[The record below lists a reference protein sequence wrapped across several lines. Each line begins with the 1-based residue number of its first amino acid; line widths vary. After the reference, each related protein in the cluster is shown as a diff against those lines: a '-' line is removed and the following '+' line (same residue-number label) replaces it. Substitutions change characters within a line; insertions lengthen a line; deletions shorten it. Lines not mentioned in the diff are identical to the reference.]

1 MATITKTYPVHGMHC
16 ASCVRT
22 IETALGKVSGVTK
35 ASVNLAA
42 EKAQVVFDES
52 AVKPETLAKAVK
64 DVGYHLD
71 VSDSM
76 GEMHAPPAHGEHG
89 AGRPVM
95 GEPGHDH
102 AAMLREMESKDMQ
115 RKVWTGIVLSVVIMI
130 GSYPQFFPFLPAALS
145 NGYVLLLLTLPVQF
159 WVGSS
164 FYAGLKLLV
173 KHRQADMN
181 TLVSVGTL
189 AAFGYSV
196 AATVAPQ
203 FFTQGGFAPDL
214 YYDTAAVIVTLIL
227 LGRYLEAKARRKAND
242 AIRKLLGLQVK
253 IAHRVTDGKE
263 EDIPVDA
270 VRVGDLL
277 RVRPGEKIPVDGV
290 VTEGASAVDESLV
303 TGESIPLDKAVGD
316 RVIGTTVNQTG
327 MLVLRADK
335 VGADTVLAQIVR
347 MVEQAQASKAPIQ
360 RLADYVSSIFVPI
373 VFGIAA
379 FTFAVWFFFGPQPA
393 LTFALLNTVG
403 VLIIACPCAMG
414 LATPIAIMVGTGKGA
429 QTGVLIKDA
438 TALEG
443 ARKLTAAAFDKTG
456 TITTGKPVVT
466 DVIGARADILRVAAS
481 AERSSEHP
489 LARAIVVAAEA
500 DKIALVEPTNFAAV
514 TGAGVRATIDGVAVL
529 VGTRKLMRDNG
540 VRDAGWDEKLATLEA
555 EGKTSILVAR
565 GGEVIGAVAIAD
577 TIKETSK
584 EAVARLKAMGLR
596 VIMLTGDHERVAAHI
611 AQQVGITEFRAQVLP
626 EDKVG
631 VIKELQAQ
639 GLHVGMAGDGINDAP
654 ALAQADVGFAMGTGT
669 DVAMDAG
676 DITLMR
682 GDLRALADAIDL
694 SRATIRNA
702 KQNLVWAFG
711 YNVVLIPVAAG
722 VLYPSFGILLNPIL
736 AGAAMAVSSLSVVLN
751 ASRLKRWHPAVAAAP
766 RLAEEG

>member
-1 MATITKTYPVHGMHC
+1 MASTTRTYPVRGMHC

-22 IETALGKVSGVTK
+22 IETALGKVPGVTK

-42 EKAQVVFDES
+42 EKAQVTFDAAHTS
-52 AVKPETLAKAVK
+52 PAQLAKATE

-71 VSDSM
+71 VTEPSAPDTP
-76 GEMHAPPAHGEHG
+76 HAAPSHPA
-89 AGRPVM
+89 M

-102 AAMLREMESKDMQ
+102 AAMLREMEGKDMQ
-115 RKVWTGIVLSVVIMI
+115 RKVWTGIVLSAVIVL
-130 GSYPQFFPFLPAALS
+130 GSYPQFFPFLPAALAD
-145 NGYVLLLLTLPVQF
+145 GYVLLLLTLPVQF

-181 TLVSVGTL
+181 TLVAVGTL
-189 AAFGYSV
+189 AAFGYSL

-203 FFTQGGFAPDL
+203 WFTSGGLKAEL
-214 YYDTAAVIVTLIL
+214 YYDTSAVIVTLVL
-227 LGRYLEAKARRKAND
+227 LGRYLEAKARKKANE

-253 IAHRVTDGKE
+253 IAHRVVDGRE
-263 EDIPVDA
+263 EDVPIDA

-277 RVRPGEKIPVDGV
+277 RVRPGEKIPVDGI
-290 VTEGASAVDESLV
+290 VTEGASSLDESLV
-303 TGESIPLDKAVGD
+303 TGESLPVDKAVGD

-327 MLVLRADK
+327 TLVLKADK
-335 VGADTVLAQIVR
+335 VGADTVLSQIVR

-360 RLADYVSSIFVPI
+360 RLADAVSAIFVPI

-379 FTFAVWFFFGPQPA
+379 LTFLVWFFFGPQPA

-414 LATPIAIMVGTGKGA
+414 LATPIAVIVGTGKGA
-429 QTGVLIKDA
+429 QMGVLIKDA
-438 TALEG
+438 AALEG
-443 ARKLTAAAFDKTG
+443 ARKLTAVAFDKTG

-466 DVIGARADILRVAAS
+466 DVIGQRAEVLRIAGS
-481 AERSSEHP
+481 AERHSEHP

-500 DKIALVEPTNFAAV
+500 DKIALAEPADFAAV
-514 TGAGVRATIDGVAVL
+514 TGAGVRATIDGASVL

-540 VRDAGWDEKLATLEA
+540 VRDAGWDEKLAAFEA
-555 EGKTSILVAR
+555 QGKTSILVAR

-577 TIKETSK
+577 TVKETSR

-611 AQQVGITEFRAQVLP
+611 AGQVGITEFRAQVLP

-639 GLHVGMAGDGINDAP
+639 GLRVGMAGDGINDAP

-676 DITLMR
+676 DVTLMR

-702 KQNLVWAFG
+702 KQNLLWAFG
-711 YNVVLIPVAAG
+711 YNVVLIPIAAG
-722 VLYPSFGILLNPIL
+722 VLYPVNGMLLNPIL
-736 AGAAMAVSSLSVVLN
+736 AGAAMAFSSLSVVLN
-751 ASRLKRWHPAVAAAP
+751 ALRLKRWHPGRRQP
-766 RLAEEG
+766 RS

>member
-1 MATITKTYPVHGMHC
+1 MEGH
-16 ASCVRT
+16 R
-22 IETALGKVSGVTK
+22 AL
-35 ASVNLAA
+35 
-42 EKAQVVFDES
+42 
-52 AVKPETLAKAVK
+52 
-64 DVGYHLD
+64 
-71 VSDSM
+71 
-76 GEMHAPPAHGEHG
+76 
-89 AGRPVM
+89 
-95 GEPGHDH
+95 
-102 AAMLREMESKDMQ
+102 
-115 RKVWTGIVLSVVIMI
+115 
-130 GSYPQFFPFLPAALS
+130 
-145 NGYVLLLLTLPVQF
+145 
-159 WVGSS
+159 
-164 FYAGLKLLV
+164 
-173 KHRQADMN
+173 
-181 TLVSVGTL
+181 
-189 AAFGYSV
+189 
-196 AATVAPQ
+196 
-203 FFTQGGFAPDL
+203 
-214 YYDTAAVIVTLIL
+214 
-227 LGRYLEAKARRKAND
+227 
-242 AIRKLLGLQVK
+242 
-253 IAHRVTDGKE
+253 
-263 EDIPVDA
+263 
-270 VRVGDLL
+270 
-277 RVRPGEKIPVDGV
+277 
-290 VTEGASAVDESLV
+290 
-303 TGESIPLDKAVGD
+303 
-316 RVIGTTVNQTG
+316 
-327 MLVLRADK
+327 
-335 VGADTVLAQIVR
+335 
-347 MVEQAQASKAPIQ
+347 
-360 RLADYVSSIFVPI
+360 
-373 VFGIAA
+373 
-379 FTFAVWFFFGPQPA
+379 
-393 LTFALLNTVG
+393 
-403 VLIIACPCAMG
+403 
-414 LATPIAIMVGTGKGA
+414 
-429 QTGVLIKDA
+429 
-438 TALEG
+438 
-443 ARKLTAAAFDKTG
+443 
-456 TITTGKPVVT
+456 
-466 DVIGARADILRVAAS
+466 
-481 AERSSEHP
+481 
-489 LARAIVVAAEA
+489 
-500 DKIALVEPTNFAAV
+500 AAV

-669 DVAMDAG
+669 DVAMEAG